1 MPWQFMVKSTDV
13 PKKKRRSSIPPMDF
27 TECEVSNPE
36 KTLKFILGIETDD
49 WKIIGNMNGV
59 HKGTNVTHFILKYV
73 GDGSLCP
80 HCGQRTSIHDY
91 KERSWRH
98 ANLDKTVCYIHA
110 KIPRYQ
116 CEHCGKISQVPV
128 PWADPYVTYTKR
140 FFEVALAFMLSMS
153 LTETARKM
161 MCSWKILDDIVE
173 RVYRYCLDQM
183 DLSNVKRVRVDETS
197 AKKHHKYIT
206 IFTDVDT
213 GNIIFITEKKDSG
226 TVGEFANWLI
236 SHNGDPMKIEFVA
249 SDFSDAYILGIKIHL
264 PNAKNIFDPFHAV
277 NLANQKFEK
286 DRRYNLTVCE
296 EKKKARFALLKNRNK
311 LKDEEKL
318 LIDDISKDNEIVGL
332 SYQMN
337 LSFRQLYGYDD
348 PDVATTYLSYWI
360 NWVKEKG
367 SSNFKTL
374 AETFTKHFDG
384 IINAIKTGINNGF
397 QESLN
402 GRVQFSKRIANG
414 YKRPMRLGRIVMFR
428 HSVKS
433 LIDQPDG
440 WY

>member
-1 MPWQFMVKSTDV
+1 MVVSTDV
-13 PKKKRRSSIPPMDF
+13 PKKKRKSRIPPMDF
-27 TECEVSNPE
+27 SECETTNPE
-36 KTLKFILGIETDD
+36 NTLKFILGIETED
-49 WKIIGNMNGV
+49 WKLVGCKVGV
-59 HKGTNVTHFILKYV
+59 HEGTKVSHFILNYT
-73 GDGSLCP
+73 GNGGLCP
-80 HCGQRTSIHDY
+80 HCGQRTTVHDY
-91 KERSWRH
+91 KERAWRH
-98 ANLDKTVCYIHA
+98 ANLDDTVSYLHA

-116 CEHCGKISQVPV
+116 CEHCKKISQVPI
-128 PWADPYVTYTKR
+128 PWADPNVTYSKR
-140 FFEVALAFMLSMS
+140 FFEVALTNMLSMS
-153 LTETARKM
+153 LADTARIMK
-161 MCSWKILDDIVE
+161 CTWKTLDDIVE
-173 RVYRYCLDQM
+173 RVYKYCLDLM
-183 DLSNVKRVRVDETS
+183 DLSNVKRIRVDETS

-249 SDFSDAYILGIKIHL
+249 SDFSDAFILGAKIHL
-264 PNAKNIFDPFHAV
+264 PNAKNVFDPFHAV

-286 DRRYNLTVCE
+286 DRRFNLTICE
-296 EKKKARFALLKNRNK
+296 EKKKARFALLKNRDN
-311 LKDEEKL
+311 LNDEEKV

-337 LSFRQLYGYDD
+337 ISFRQLFGYDD
-348 PDVATTYLSYWI
+348 PDIATTYLDYWI

-367 SSNFKTL
+367 SPNFKIL
-374 AETFTKHFDG
+374 ANTFTKYFDG

-414 YKRPMRLGRIVMFR
+414 YNRPMRLGRIVMFR
-428 HSVKS
+428 QTVKS
-433 LIDQPDG
+433 LIDHLDV